1 MTDSNAHSGRRAVV
15 VGAGRMGHGI
25 ALELARGGF
34 EVALYD
40 SAPGRAE
47 AAVAEARQDAED
59 LVRAEVIQADA
70 VDEIAGRLRPSDTLE
85 DAASGAMF
93 AAEAVAEDLEVK
105 QAVFQELD
113 RLCPAPTIL
122 ASNTSSI
129 SITEIAERCTHPERV
144 VLAHWMLPPHLLPVV
159 EIAPGAMTDDASI
172 GGIRELLESLD
183 KWPVLVRMEVP
194 GYLLNRLQFAL
205 AREALSLIAKGVTTP
220 EEVDMLMKGV
230 LARRMPT
237 LGIMRQADMA
247 GLDVYRQIFKYLGP
261 DLESSGDPPGLLD
274 LAVAAGHT
282 GAREGR
288 GFFEWEPGEAERYT
302 AERNEALIRL
312 LRNDRGG

>member
-1 MTDSNAHSGRRAVV
+1 
-15 VGAGRMGHGI
+15 MGHGI

-40 SAPGRAE
+40 NAPGRAE
-47 AAVAEARQDAED
+47 AAVAEARQDAGD
-59 LVRAEVIQADA
+59 LVRAEVIEADQIDK
-70 VDEIAGRLRPSDTLE
+70 VIGRLRAADNLE
-85 DAASGAMF
+85 DAASGATF
-93 AAEAVAEDLEVK
+93 AAEAVAEDMEIK
-105 QAVFQELD
+105 QAVFEEMD
-113 RLCPAPTIL
+113 RLCPAPVIL

-129 SITEIAERCTHPERV
+129 SITQIAKRCSHPERV

-159 EIAPGAMTDDASI
+159 EIAPGAMTDDVSI
-172 GGIRELLESLD
+172 RGIRELLESLD

-194 GYLLNRLQFAL
+194 GYLFNRLQFAL

-220 EEVDMLMKGV
+220 DEVDMLMKGV

-247 GLDVYRQIFKYLGP
+247 GLDVYQQIFKYLGP

-282 GAREGR
+282 GAREGK
-288 GFFEWEPGEAERYT
+288 GFFDWEPGEAERYT
-302 AERNEALIRL
+302 TERNEALIGL
-312 LRNDRGG
+312 LRKDRSG